1 MDEKLY
7 KKELEFIFNLFPS
20 YQVVGERA
28 YKPGVENMVKF
39 DKYLGSP
46 SQKFDSIHIAG
57 TNGKGSTSHLLAS
70 VFASNGYRVGLYTS
84 PHLKDFRERIKIC
97 DSNGYQMI
105 SQDEVYKF
113 LTQHRDYFIENNLS
127 FFEITT
133 ALAFSHFSQSQIDIA
148 IIETGLGGRLDSTNI
163 ITPKLSI
170 ITNIGFD
177 HCQYLGNT
185 LQEIATEKGGIIKQN
200 GKVLIGEADAV
211 CREVFENIATEK
223 SAEIHFAYQNNDVDL
238 SQFDLQGDYQ
248 RFNIN
253 CVKSA
258 LLILSK
264 IGYSFDNQLVD
275 EGLKNAARNTGL
287 LGRWQVISHN
297 PTTICDT
304 GHNAHGLKHV
314 FNQLTRLHQ
323 ERVYDKIY
331 IIFGTVVERDLD
343 SLLEIMPNFPKYFIT
358 KADNHRAL
366 EPKILAK
373 KMLDA
378 GFDVDICESISLAIE
393 QATNSANES
402 DLIFI
407 GGSTYLVAESDIS
420 IK

>member
-1 MDEKLY
+1 
-7 KKELEFIFNLFPS
+7 
-20 YQVVGERA
+20 
-28 YKPGVENMVKF
+28 
-39 DKYLGSP
+39 
-46 SQKFDSIHIAG
+46 
-57 TNGKGSTSHLLAS
+57 
-70 VFASNGYRVGLYTS
+70 
-84 PHLKDFRERIKIC
+84 
-97 DSNGYQMI
+97 MI

-223 SAEIHFAYQNNDVDL
+223 SAEIDFADQNNDVDL

-314 FNQLTRLHQ
+314 FNQLARLHQ

-378 GFDVDICESISLAIE
+378 GFKVAICESISLAIE
-393 QATNSANES
+393 QATNSANGS

-420 IK
+420 RK